1 MEHEESAGAGA
12 VTLPVWL
19 VWMIRGRALRPTR
32 TFTPCSRGGSGA
44 ANTRRGPGCL
54 RKQNWRTNSAA
65 GPTPRPG
72 RSGHSSA
79 TGWPGGFSEEGTYRP
94 DRMLIRASDDAP
106 SRLRPQGASAPP
118 PFVSPA
124 CLRTRGSTGIISR
137 TQVSRTSGHAAMSD
151 LRVSGRRAR
160 RHRFFLIVRWWL
172 RRMISV
178 RSVRGFVVGLGAVLG
193 GEPEDRVGA
202 V

>member
-1 MEHEESAGAGA
+1 
-12 VTLPVWL
+12 
-19 VWMIRGRALRPTR
+19 MIRGRTLGPTR

-72 RSGHSSA
+72 RCGHSSA

-137 TQVSRTSGHAAMSD
+137 TQVSRTSAHSRDERLVWSEPGAGEAS
-151 LRVSGRRAR
+151 LVPPPRLRRVS
-160 RHRFFLIVRWWL
+160 LRW
-172 RRMISV
+172 RDSTSSRC
-178 RSVRGFVVGLGAVLG
+178 RGAGPVAG
-193 GEPEDRVGA
+193 G
-202 V
+202 